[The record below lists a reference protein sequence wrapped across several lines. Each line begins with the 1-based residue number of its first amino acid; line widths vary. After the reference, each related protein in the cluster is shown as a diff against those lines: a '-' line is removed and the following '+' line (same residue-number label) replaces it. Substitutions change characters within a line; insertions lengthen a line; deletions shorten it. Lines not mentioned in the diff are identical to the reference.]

1 MPNLVAFDA
10 TPREPMP
17 GRRDLLRGTLSEF
30 VAMTLFVFFGCGAA
44 ASNAHFSDGDWDPAS
59 VTVIALQFGL
69 TITVLVYAT
78 AHTSGGHINA
88 AVTLGLTVSGK
99 CHPIRGASYFIAQM
113 LGSVAGAAIL
123 KGATHGDAGGEDLDR
138 SGSLGS
144 NGLQNASVNLHNA
157 VAFEFVGELS
167 SLMHAVLRLNSWR
180 IGHAGIVPLGTF
192 LLMYTVLETAVN
204 GQSLCTDGEPSPPS
218 PVGLAGGRSAVESR
232 DEKAA
237 RLGESSILG
246 NKLSIA
252 PLPIGTPSS
261 GRPHSHKGFSTL
273 SRVPPPRPSI
283 GLAVFIAHVVRAP
296 VAARKQEW

>member
-69 TITVLVYAT
+69 AITVLVYAT
-78 AHTSGGHINA
+78 AHTSGGHVNA

-99 CHPIRGASYFIAQM
+99 CHPIRGAAYFIAQM
-113 LGSVAGAAIL
+113 LGSIAGAAIL

-157 VAFEFVGELS
+157 VAFEFVGTLVPHARGPETVGELAMPA
-167 SLMHAVLRLNSWR
+167 LFH
-180 IGHAGIVPLGTF
+180 
-192 LLMYTVLETAVN
+192 
-204 GQSLCTDGEPSPPS
+204 
-218 PVGLAGGRSAVESR
+218 
-232 DEKAA
+232 
-237 RLGESSILG
+237 
-246 NKLSIA
+246 
-252 PLPIGTPSS
+252 
-261 GRPHSHKGFSTL
+261 
-273 SRVPPPRPSI
+273 
-283 GLAVFIAHVVRAP
+283 
-296 VAARKQEW
+296 

>member
-1 MPNLVAFDA
+1 MAYVCGVGNSMDREVRRKPNVLEQNKKIAAHCNRDETRSFSTPQFMPIVAFDD

-69 TITVLVYAT
+69 AITVLVYAT
-78 AHTSGGHINA
+78 AHTSGGHVNA

-99 CHPIRGASYFIAQM
+99 CHPIRGAAYFIAQM
-113 LGSVAGAAIL
+113 LGSIAGAAIL

-157 VAFEFVGELS
+157 VAFEFVGTLVPHARGPETVGELAMPA
-167 SLMHAVLRLNSWR
+167 LFH
-180 IGHAGIVPLGTF
+180 
-192 LLMYTVLETAVN
+192 
-204 GQSLCTDGEPSPPS
+204 
-218 PVGLAGGRSAVESR
+218 
-232 DEKAA
+232 
-237 RLGESSILG
+237 
-246 NKLSIA
+246 
-252 PLPIGTPSS
+252 
-261 GRPHSHKGFSTL
+261 
-273 SRVPPPRPSI
+273 
-283 GLAVFIAHVVRAP
+283 
-296 VAARKQEW
+296 